1 MCLWS
6 RMEIDMRCCV
16 FPVWRCRDNL
26 ARTQILWAER
36 SAKLKRQRQAALDDL
51 ASEAKHWITPE
62 NRDQMITP
70 ELFELHPTTTG
81 IVTHA
86 SEYWRHEV
94 FVPSMQ
100 RLLSPH
106 FMEKMQTMPTEE
118 SDIRREGQVDVQKRA
133 VVEMFLNG
141 IITSPEDRK
150 NFRSLVKRTTLEFE
164 AGGAFD
170 ELEEE
175 MSEDAEHDAYEASSK
190 GVRVDEDDDVDDL
203 EGEDDDVELESA
215 DNLDGLD
222 LSNLTEEE
230 FEKTVMKMMKSREFM
245 EELSE
250 LSMAYGESQEQGE
263 DEKFEKL
270 LSEKDDSDDDE
281 DDDEDDDDD
290 DDEDS
295 RKKPSQVPTK
305 NQRR

>member
-1 MCLWS
+1 ML
-6 RMEIDMRCCV
+6 CV
-16 FPVWRCRDNL
+16 RVWQCRDNL

-36 SAKLKRQRQAALDDL
+36 KAKLNRQRQAALEDL
-51 ASEAKHWITPE
+51 TSEAKQWITPE
-62 NRDQMITP
+62 NKDQLIVP

-106 FMEKMQTMPTEE
+106 FMEKIQTMPKEE
-118 SDIRREGQVDVQKRA
+118 SDIRRDGQVDVLKRA
-133 VVEMFLNG
+133 VVESFLNG

-170 ELEEE
+170 ELEDE
-175 MSEDAEHDAYEASSK
+175 MSEGTEQEGFEASSK
-190 GVRVDEDDDVDDL
+190 GVHFDDEEDGDDL
-203 EGEDDDVELESA
+203 EGEDDDDDDELEST
-215 DNLDGLD
+215 DNLDDLD
-222 LSNLTEEE
+222 LANLTEEE
-230 FEKTVMKMMKSREFM
+230 FEKTVMKMLKSREFM

-250 LSMAYGESQEQGE
+250 LSMAYGESQEHGE

-270 LSEKDDSDDDE
+270 LSEKDDSDEDDEEDDE
-281 DDDEDDDDD
+281 DDR
-290 DDEDS
+290 
-295 RKKPSQVPTK
+295 RKASQASTK